1 MNPSSRVMFRL
12 LASVLLPAA
21 GVGVLDGCCN
31 TLCRPDAGDEP
42 PPAVGEPTRFSPACT
57 RTTDCSKRNQ
67 VCVHTGGAPEGEC
80 QPPTGSC
87 DPEASLEG
95 QCYPEAR
102 CDLAA
107 PTTPG
112 LGSCSFQAPARP
124 VFPVE
129 RTLALGSPTVET
141 ELFAASGFTFQWQPL
156 RGVPGA
162 VTVVMVSSRPPTFDP
177 VSGRITNRGDV
188 VWAWSTAEPGDAV
201 GGSRAMDGTVPVRF
215 GRRGVARDGT
225 FGAAWGRDTMDAG
238 QYWWFAYA
246 ISQGEVVATSVAQGF
261 VVGAAPAR
269 PRTCRNSSECIGASD
284 LPEMF
289 ECYASQCRRRC
300 ASNRDCATEGT
311 TCNFTEAVSEDAGV
325 RRGAFC
331 TTVISAM
338 QGDAGVS
345 DGGVQ

>member
-246 ISQGEVVATSVAQGF
+246 ISQGEVVATSIAQGF
-261 VVGAAPAR
+261 VVGAMPSR

-284 LPEMF
+284 LPEMV

-300 ASNRDCATEGT
+300 ASNRDCASEGT
-311 TCNFTEAVSEDAGV
+311 SCNFGGAVLADAGV

-331 TTVISAM
+331 ATVASSM
-338 QGDAGVS
+338 QSDAGVA
-345 DGGVQ
+345 DAIVP